1 MLWAIPVIGLDFK
14 YHCSFYFC
22 LMVGEGEFLDQIWI
36 TDRDLLFSG
45 AALRPSP
52 GQDAEVGVIKEEG

>member
-22 LMVGEGEFLDQIWI
+22 LIVGEGEFLDQIWI
-36 TDRDLLFSG
+36 TDRNLLFSG
-45 AALRPSP
+45 AAAPPLVESNEP
-52 GQDAEVGVIKEEG
+52 